1 MKTTI
6 KMPKVGD
13 SVDEVTVIEWA
24 KAVGDT
30 VTEGET
36 LLQVETGKA
45 TVEVPSPVAGTVSEF
60 LVDINA
66 DVKTG
71 TPIAVVEGS

>member
-1 MKTTI
+1 MTI

-13 SVDEVTVIEWA
+13 SVDEVTIIEWA

-30 VTEGET
+30 VTVGET
-36 LLQVETGKA
+36 L
-45 TVEVPSPVAGTVSEF
+45 VPSPIGGTVSEL
-60 LVDINA
+60 LVDVDA

-71 TPIAVVEGS
+71 TAIAVVEGD